1 MFKQNKNKTKMKKK
15 LIALAVIFTLTFS
28 LSKAYAQYYCFF
40 VDNQSGVTFNE
51 LKIRPSNTDMAFSK
65 DLLPSN
71 MIESGKHFWV
81 KTGSDEYQLWDVRIT
96 RVDGTPLLFT
106 WTDTNGNTHENQSYI
121 TMDAQSLH
129 TLVIGHDGDNL
140 TFLNFNH
147 DEYGYGHP
155 CE

>member
-1 MFKQNKNKTKMKKK
+1 LFKQNKNETKMKKK
-15 LIALAVIFTLTFS
+15 LIALAVIFTLTFT

-106 WTDTNGNTHENQSYI
+106 WTDTNGNTHENQTYI